1 MSVRSSGRNAAD
13 CLAEESLAPQGA
25 QATGTATITLVIG
38 VDTIAHGQQASL
50 NLRGYKEFGAR
61 DRLEGKALFANVSI
75 PIGSAGK

>member
-1 MSVRSSGRNAAD
+1 
-13 CLAEESLAPQGA
+13 
-25 QATGTATITLVIG
+25 VIG